1 MTVAL
6 NIILL
11 GAPGSGKGT
20 QAEQLCKQLE
30 LVHIATGD
38 IFRENLKN
46 KTTLGELAQ
55 SYMNLGKL
63 VPDDVTANMVKDRL
77 AEPDVKN
84 GFVLDGFPRTLPQA
98 HALMD
103 IMTKLNNKIKAVIY
117 INVPDEEIVERLS
130 GRRICRS
137 CQKPY
142 HVMFSRPAKEGV
154 CDSCGG
160 ELYQRDDDNPT
171 TVRARL
177 STYHNQTAPLVDYY
191 KKIGIL
197 VEIEG
202 QGAVAEVT
210 ERTLAAAR
218 RIAAQS

>member
-1 MTVAL
+1 MTAL

-30 LVHIATGD
+30 LVHVSTGD

-46 KTTLGELAQ
+46 KTELGQLAQ
-55 SYMNLGKL
+55 TYMNEGKL
-63 VPDDVTANMVKDRL
+63 VPDDVTANMVRDRL
-77 AEPDVKN
+77 AKPDVQK

-98 HALMD
+98 ESLTD
-103 IMTKLNNKIKAVIY
+103 ILNKLNSQIKAVIY
-117 INVPDEEIVERLS
+117 IKVADEEIVSRLS

-142 HVMFSRPAKEGV
+142 HVIFSPAAKEGV
-154 CDSCGG
+154 CDTCGG

-177 STYHNQTAPLVDYY
+177 TTYHQQTSPLVEYY
-191 KKIGIL
+191 TKAGL
-197 VEIEG
+197 VVEIEG
-202 QGAVAEVT
+202 QGPVAEVID
-210 ERTLAAAR
+210 RTLTAARQAAAK
-218 RIAAQS
+218 